1 MITSNYE
8 YGIIAEMSNPHEITL
23 NEAITMTRAYRNDTL
38 FTGQSIAA
46 KISAD
51 AYLEIINQ
59 QGCVAV
65 RSYFAKNA
73 AGELTLVIVG
83 VDSSGNDMTSGKL
96 MNRAENCPVVCSQ
109 NSPLL

>member
-1 MITSNYE
+1 M
-8 YGIIAEMSNPHEITL
+8 GIIAGMSNPHEITL
-23 NEAITMTRAYRNDTL
+23 AEAITMTHAYQSDTL
-38 FTGQSIAA
+38 FTGQTVAA

-59 QGCVAV
+59 HGCEAV
-65 RSYFAKNA
+65 RAYFAKNA

-83 VDSSGNDMTSGKL
+83 VDSNGNDMTSGKI
-96 MNRAENCPVVCSQ
+96 MNRTENCPINCSQ